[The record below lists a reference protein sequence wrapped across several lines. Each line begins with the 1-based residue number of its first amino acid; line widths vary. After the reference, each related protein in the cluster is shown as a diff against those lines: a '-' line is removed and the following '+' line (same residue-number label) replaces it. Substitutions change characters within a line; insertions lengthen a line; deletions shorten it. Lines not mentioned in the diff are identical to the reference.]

1 GYIVDSFPRE
11 SAITVSIGGVKTN
24 IRCPD
29 LFSIALGG
37 GTIIKVKED
46 KIIEIGPES
55 TGYNLVN
62 LGKSFGGPI
71 LTVHDIAVAEGNLN
85 KNLDIFSKKF
95 VTHPQK
101 IHELS
106 STLIVNATKAI
117 KKKLEVT
124 IDQMKTTPDKVPAL
138 IVGGGATTM
147 PKDNVSGTS
156 EVVTPPHFEVCGAI
170 GATIA
175 EIGSHA
181 EGVADL

>member
-1 GYIVDSFPRE
+1 
-11 SAITVSIGGVKTN
+11 
-24 IRCPD
+24 
-29 LFSIALGG
+29 
-37 GTIIKVKED
+37 
-46 KIIEIGPES
+46 
-55 TGYNLVN
+55 
-62 LGKSFGGPI
+62 
-71 LTVHDIAVAEGNLN
+71 
-85 KNLDIFSKKF
+85 
-95 VTHPQK
+95 
-101 IHELS
+101 
-106 STLIVNATKAI
+106 ATKAI

-181 EGVADL
+181 EGVADLEVEDRKPAIERITELAKNNLESAGGIKSTAEIVDIEEIPFAYMPGKRENIRVKIKGKVFQ